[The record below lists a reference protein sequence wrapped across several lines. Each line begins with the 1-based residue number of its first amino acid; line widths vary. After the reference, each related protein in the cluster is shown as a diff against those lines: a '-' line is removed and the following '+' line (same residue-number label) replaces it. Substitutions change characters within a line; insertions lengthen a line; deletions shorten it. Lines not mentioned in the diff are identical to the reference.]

1 MRLSTLSQGDDFLVK
16 IFAKGAEFDI
26 SAAIRREICAR
37 LSENSAANI
46 VFIVPDQFEFETEK
60 AIYKELDEKNL
71 LTRLREIHIET
82 FSSLSKK
89 ILAEAF
95 DKRIDADDTI
105 KNILMHKA
113 VREQKSALTSLS
125 RQAEKAGFC
134 KKMLATVSMLKSAGL
149 SSNSLDEA
157 AIRKNADKN
166 ERLKNHIPVV
176 EKLCDVSK
184 IQASYDGYMSRYLD
198 RLDAI
203 SEAARILSAEKCG
216 IFEKADVFV
225 DCFNDFTGSQLQF
238 LMKLIEIVDNIT
250 LGFTVELSQNN
261 RENLFLGLK
270 TQIDKML
277 EYAKE
282 IGVGVQIS
290 EDNIPRRLPE
300 NSPISELA
308 RHIFSEKESS
318 VQPQDEI
325 EIIHA
330 ADIYEEIDY
339 TAAKIKELCLDKDC
353 LYREI
358 AVLCADS
365 SYGKYVK
372 SAFEKYEIPYFLDIP
387 EQILFQP
394 LVNFF
399 LTLLNVLRDFSVD
412 NVLSLIKTNFM
423 SKTNKSFDDE
433 NDETSSNPS
442 RTSLSKKD
450 IDDFESYI
458 FEWNLQAKHLK
469 KPFNYG
475 KNSTDLHAEEIRAAV
490 VEPILK
496 LKKKL
501 SGKDGA
507 EITRLIFSYTVD
519 DVGIERVLYSRCL
532 KPNSGEIDT
541 ELLRVNQQLWDSLA
555 KIFETLERELQG
567 EYINLDE
574 YYRFF
579 SDICAGTVLAKP
591 PQYQDCVLVGDIDR
605 TRANGIKTAFILGAS
620 YDNFPTS
627 ADGTGVFSDNEA
639 EFLRNNIQEL
649 GLSDLCFH
657 ALKSAKEQ
665 YCLSLYR
672 AYKAVSLPTQR
683 LEIVYS
689 DYNEKGDEISR
700 SQVIGDILAIFPSAK
715 IQNAADF
722 DDLFYCRSIK
732 SAKQRYAA
740 KIRENSSEKAALK
753 SALRSL
759 NCGDFVDKLD
769 EIRCQKSLNNTVCS
783 KEIGA
788 HRLSAETAKRIFDRN
803 LGATSAEKLNLCKF
817 RYFCE
822 FGLKI
827 KEKKQRIFNVGN
839 RGNAVHYVLQKILEK
854 YCSDMSGFFAL
865 SRNDLIS
872 LALFYIEEFC
882 RLETNGDFDDDKR
895 AKFLFFNLANAAA
908 DVLITLQA
916 EFSAREYRPK
926 FFELNI
932 SDESEMIISDNLDNN
947 QIFISEAVVS
957 SEKQAPLDDK
967 SSSSERKH
975 VLCVKPLEIKLDDGS
990 SVKISGRVDRVD
1002 MFFTEENCSYIRVID
1017 YKFNAKSFDVQN
1029 AKFGVN
1035 IQMLLYLFALCD
1047 ANLHNETRVLPGGI
1061 SYIPSAASGAIE
1073 DKISAFRLLAM
1084 NHHPNG
1090 LYVRDKNTDLEA
1102 QKYAD
1107 FIIGKITQE
1116 EQNINNSLDEKTLK
1130 SVLNSILPSG
1140 ENSPDPEEFRLLRE
1154 QCLALLGA
1162 NFDEIFDGNI
1172 SALPLKYSENNLG
1185 IDGKNIKK
1193 RKCACDYCRFSLIC
1207 GNNGRNVIE
1216 IDNILKGESE
1226 NE

>member
-1 MRLSTLSQGDDFLVK
+1 MVK
-16 IFAKGAEFDI
+16 VFAKGAEFDI
-26 SAAIRREICAR
+26 SAAIRREICAG
-37 LSENSAANI
+37 LSERSYSNVI
-46 VFIVPDQFEFETEK
+46 FIVPDQFEFETEK
-60 AIYKELDEKNL
+60 EIYKELERKNL

-95 DKRIDADDTI
+95 NKRIDADDTI

-113 VREQKSALTSLS
+113 VREQKTALSSLA

-149 SSNSLDEA
+149 SPNSLDETV
-157 AIRKNADKN
+157 IRKNADKN
-166 ERLKNHIPVV
+166 EQLKNHIPIV

-184 IQASYDGYMSRYLD
+184 IQASYEGYMSRYLD

-203 SEAARILSAEKCG
+203 SEAAKALSSEKSG
-216 IFEKADVFV
+216 IFEKADVYV

-238 LMKLIEIVDNIT
+238 LLKLIEIVENIT
-250 LGFTVELSQNN
+250 LGFTVELNKN
-261 RENLFLGLK
+261 DRESLFLGLR

-282 IGVGVQIS
+282 IGADVQIS
-290 EDNIPRRLPE
+290 EEDIPRRLPE
-300 NSPISELA
+300 NSPLSELSQNL
-308 RHIFSEKESS
+308 FSEKKSGAE
-318 VQPQDEI
+318 PQEAI

-339 TAAKIKELCLDKDC
+339 TAAKIKELCLDKGC

-365 SYGKYVK
+365 SYGKHIK
-372 SAFEKYEIPYFLDIP
+372 SAFEKYDIPYFLDIP

-399 LTLLNVLRDFSVD
+399 LALLNVLRDFSVD
-412 NVLSLIKTNFM
+412 NILSLIKTNFM
-423 SKTNKSFDDE
+423 SKPKAADSDE
-433 NDETSSNPS
+433 NGEALSSKS
-442 RTSLSKKD
+442 SKISLSKKD

-469 KPFNYG
+469 KTFNYEN
-475 KNSTDLHAEEIRAAV
+475 NSNDLSAEEIRAAV

-496 LKKKL
+496 LKKRL

-507 EITRLIFSYTVD
+507 EITRQIFSYAVEEA
-519 DVGIERVLYSRCL
+519 GIERVLYSRCL

-541 ELLRVNQQLWDSLA
+541 ELLRLNQQLWDSLA

-567 EYINLDE
+567 EYISLDE

-620 YDNFPTS
+620 YEKFPTS
-627 ADGTGVFSDNEA
+627 ADGTGVFSDSEA

-649 GLSDLCFH
+649 GLSELCLH

-672 AYKAVSLPTQR
+672 AYKAITLPSER
-683 LEIVYS
+683 LEIIYS
-689 DYNEKGDEISR
+689 DYGEKGDEQSR
-700 SQVIGDILAIFPSAK
+700 SQVINDILEIFPSAK
-715 IQNAADF
+715 IRAAADF
-722 DDLFYCRSIK
+722 DDRFYCRSIK
-732 SAKQRYAA
+732 SAKQRYAG
-740 KIRENSSEKAALK
+740 KIRDNSSEKAALK

-769 EIRCQKSLNNTVCS
+769 EIRSQKTQKNADKL
-783 KEIGA
+783 KDIGS
-788 HRLSAETAKRIFDRN
+788 HHLSCETAKRIFDRN

-854 YCSDMSGFFAL
+854 YCSEMNAFFSL
-865 SRNDLIS
+865 SRNDFIS

-882 RLETNGDFDDDKR
+882 RLETNGDFDGDKR
-895 AKFLFFNLANAAA
+895 AKFLFYNLANAAA

-932 SDESEMIISDNLDNN
+932 SNEAEMVISNNLEND
-947 QIFISEAVVS
+947 QIFIPEAVISTENS
-957 SEKQAPLDDK
+957 SSAAEK
-967 SSSSERKH
+967 SSPQPER
-975 VLCVKPLEIKLDDGS
+975 VLCVKPLEIRLDDGS

-1002 MFFTEENCSYIRVID
+1002 MFFTEEKCSYIRVID
-1017 YKFNAKSFDVQN
+1017 YKFNAKSFDVEN
-1029 AKFGVN
+1029 AKYGVN

-1047 ANLHNETRVLPGGI
+1047 ANLNNETKILPGGI

-1090 LYVRDKNTDLEA
+1090 LYIRDKNTDLEA

-1107 FIIGKITQE
+1107 FIIGKITE
-1116 EQNINNSLDEKTLK
+1116 EEKNVNNILDEKTLK
-1130 SVLNSILPSG
+1130 NLMKSILPDG
-1140 ENSPDPEEFRLLRE
+1140 ENSPDAEEFKLLRE
-1154 QCLALLGA
+1154 QCLALVQSNL
-1162 NFDEIFDGNI
+1162 DEIFSGNI
-1172 SALPLKYSENNLG
+1172 SALPLKYSENILG
-1185 IDGKNIKK
+1185 IDGKNTKK
-1193 RKCACDYCRFSLIC
+1193 HKCACDYCRFSLIC
-1207 GNNGRNVIE
+1207 GNKGKNVLDIE
-1216 IDNILKGESE
+1216 NNLKGESE